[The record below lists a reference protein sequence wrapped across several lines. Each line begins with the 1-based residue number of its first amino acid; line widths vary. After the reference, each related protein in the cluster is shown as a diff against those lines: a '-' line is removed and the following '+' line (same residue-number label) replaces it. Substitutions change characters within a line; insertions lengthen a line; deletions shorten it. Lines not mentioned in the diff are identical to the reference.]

1 MMEFKNYP
9 SVMISIAM
17 AVLTGLLAQVRVL
30 VGPIPYT
37 LQNVGVVLSGL
48 ILKPKYAFISMTLYL
63 ILIVLG
69 LPMASGFRGG
79 LGVVLGYT
87 GGYILGFIISAPL
100 MSMLSRAYLRMVGKE
115 LQSIGRLDFIILLA
129 LSLIAILPTYALGFI
144 VFTYYA
150 LGSQAILSWVEGVT
164 NYLGVHVGSKI
175 LLIFIA
181 SVLIFIP
188 QDLLMDHVIA
198 ITLAKYIHKIM
209 TFKGVEI

>member
-79 LGVVLGYT
+79 LGVILGYT
-87 GGYILGFIISAPL
+87 GGYILGFIISASL

-115 LQSIGRLDFIILLA
+115 LQSIGRLDFIILLT
-129 LSLIAILPTYALGFI
+129 LSLIAILPTYTLGFI

-150 LGSQAILSWVEGVT
+150 LGSQAILSWVENIT
-164 NYLGVHVGSKI
+164 NYLGVHVSSKI
-175 LLIFIA
+175 LHIFIA

-209 TFKGVEI
+209 TFKGVET